1 MFPHLLTYYLNTSSP
16 QFHIRYPHLKC
27 ERDNMYKNECDI
39 NSSIE
44 LLDPKKISMAF
55 IEEQVY

>member
-1 MFPHLLTYYLNTSSP
+1 
-16 QFHIRYPHLKC
+16 
-27 ERDNMYKNECDI
+27 MYKNECDI